1 MAIKKIYFLFIIFI
15 LASGCLKRDPSEV
28 QFSKTSDVIRS
39 NEMLRGDAPL
49 SYASLKKYVLKP
61 KCMSCHSGPDAKPT
75 NDPIDFSTYETAM
88 VKRFVPLLIKGKP
101 DTSRL
106 FLTVESG
113 EMPVEGVLH
122 EKEVEFVKKWIEAC
136 APKNEPE
143 EIPTDC
149 PTDDDDDDDDWDDD
163 DDDDDWDDDENE
175 DDHDSNGGHS
185 GNDDQGDTTPSI
197 GSERLLNVKDAIS
210 SSIKALSSSQELNE
224 AGSFTSI
231 EANIKDEG
239 VKVTINI
246 KNKKNSYS
254 CHRHKND
261 DPYEC
266 HITED

>member
-1 MAIKKIYFLFIIFI
+1 LVNCLVKVYMAIKKIYFLFIIFI

-39 NEMLRGDAPL
+39 NEMLRGEAPL

-122 EKEVEFVKKWIEAC
+122 EKEVEFVKRWIEAC

-143 EIPTDC
+143 EIPSDC
-149 PTDDDDDDDDWDDD
+149 PSDDDDDDDDDDDWDDD
-163 DDDDDWDDDENE
+163 DDDWDDEDEDE
-175 DDHDSNGGHS
+175 DHS
-185 GNDDQGDTTPSI
+185 GDDNQGD
-197 GSERLLNVKDAIS
+197 S
-210 SSIKALSSSQELNE
+210 SSDAGRKKLQDIRDAVSTSIKSFTTSQE
-224 AGSFTSI
+224 GRTIKSFESVDATL
-231 EANIKDEG
+231 KDGG
-239 VKVTINI
+239 VIVTIYFSG
-246 KNKKNSYS
+246 KKKYIFLS
-254 CHRHKND
+254 
-261 DPYEC
+261 
-266 HITED
+266 